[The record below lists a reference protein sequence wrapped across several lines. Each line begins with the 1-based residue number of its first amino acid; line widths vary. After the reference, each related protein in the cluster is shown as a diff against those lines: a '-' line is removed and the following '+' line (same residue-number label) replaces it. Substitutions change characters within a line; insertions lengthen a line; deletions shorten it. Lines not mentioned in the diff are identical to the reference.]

1 MTHSAT
7 FCLAGAGAFFLVGL
21 LAGIWKYACIHRSPE
36 ARAPFYVDTAHRAAL
51 LYAFACALTGELC
64 RRSAWPDR
72 VNLVAAVALIAFFAL
87 AVLGYLVHGALG
99 DTDNQLRRP
108 HRLGKGTISP
118 AAMLAFMVALIVA
131 EVGGFAVIFAGFLAG
146 L

>member
-7 FCLAGAGAFFLVGL
+7 FCLISAGAFFLVGL
-21 LAGIWKYACIHRSPE
+21 LAGVWKYACIFRSAE
-36 ARAPFYVDTAHRAAL
+36 ARAPFYVDTAHRASL

-64 RRSAWPDR
+64 GKSAWPDPI
-72 VNLVAAVALIAFFAL
+72 NLVASVALIAFFAL
-87 AVLGYLVHGALG
+87 AVLGYVVHGVLG

-108 HRLGKGTISP
+108 HQLGRGTVPP
-118 AAMLAFMVALIVA
+118 ASMLAFMIALIAV
-131 EVGGFAVIFAGFLAG
+131 ELGGFAVIFTGFLAG